1 MRRPGFV
8 FWLRRRPAAAN
19 NSIDEAVLEES
30 CMLVKA
36 MGREPTSE
44 PLRRVQLQRKRLF
57 LSPKKECGP
66 NYRAEADH
74 ANARTLTTQWLDMFV
89 PI

>member
-1 MRRPGFV
+1 
-8 FWLRRRPAAAN
+8 
-19 NSIDEAVLEES
+19 
-30 CMLVKA
+30 MLVKA

-74 ANARTLTTQWLDMFV
+74 ANARTLIMQWSDIYQSEHEKRSHEGLVRDRELTGK
-89 PI
+89 I